1 MDIDNFSEH
10 PVSVGEVKSS
20 KTGDGIDWT
29 PRDVLVKMLRMIDSG
44 EASPDVLVIAW
55 GERINGRRQAHFRQ
69 STPDG
74 LLSLGLMQAT
84 IFKMQE

>member
-1 MDIDNFSEH
+1 MNEDDFSAY
-10 PVSVGEVKSS
+10 PLSVGELKSDS
-20 KTGDGIDWT
+20 SGDGSQWT

-44 EASPDVLVIAW
+44 EASPDVLVVAW
-55 GERINGRRQAHFRQ
+55 GEHVNGRRQADFWQ

-84 IFKMQE
+84 IFEMQG